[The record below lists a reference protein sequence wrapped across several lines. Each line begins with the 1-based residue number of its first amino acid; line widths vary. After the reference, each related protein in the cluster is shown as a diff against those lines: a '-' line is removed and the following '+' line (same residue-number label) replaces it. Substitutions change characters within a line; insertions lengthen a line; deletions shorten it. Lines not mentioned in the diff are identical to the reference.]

1 VSLRVVL
8 DTNVVVSAAL
18 APGPPAVCV
27 ELVLVGAVEFVA
39 SEDLLAE
46 YAAVL
51 DRPRFALPPGLVED
65 YMAELR
71 AHATIVI
78 PALVPAALGVHSL
91 DRVGLELFTSRE
103 ATGVAR

>member
-18 APGPPAVCV
+18 APGPPAVCA

-51 DRPRFALPPGLVED
+51 DRHCRVK
-65 YMAELR
+65 R
-71 AHATIVI
+71 S
-78 PALVPAALGVHSL
+78 LGVHSL